1 MKTKLTLSIDK
12 ETIEKSRKIAQN
24 KQQSLSFLIEELLNK
39 EIENDKEKQL
49 ALIGEL
55 RGIAGMSPENTDWK
69 KVIRE
74 SAGEKY
80 EK

>member
-55 RGIAGMSPENTDWK
+55 RGIAGMAPENTDWK

>member
-39 EIENDKEKQL
+39 EIEKDKEKQL

-55 RGIAGMSPENTDWK
+55 RGIAGRAPEKTDWK